1 MIKLIA
7 QIHVLGGKT
16 EEALRDL
23 NNLVHY
29 TKMDEGC
36 LRYDLFQSTMN
47 ECIFFIF
54 EEWHDEKSL
63 GKHFESPHI
72 KEFNNAKRMWIAS
85 KVEIYQVKKL

>member
-7 QIHVLGGKT
+7 QIHVLSDKT

-23 NNLVHY
+23 NNLVHS
-29 TKMDEGC
+29 TKMEEGC

-63 GKHFESPHI
+63 GMHFESLHI
-72 KEFNNAKRMWIAS
+72 KEFNKAKRMWIS
-85 KVEIYQVKKL
+85 GKVEINQVKKL